1 MSAASEIEFL
11 DQAIAIQQSAVRIYL
26 GLSVGAIMVAP
37 VVAFIPDHLGSVDVP
52 GVAKLMGGLLTASAS
67 GFPIR
72 EIYTRRDTMTALR
85 FLRSQFQQSQA
96 ATGNSAEFEKL
107 RQRLWQLVDRKLGG

>member
-1 MSAASEIEFL
+1 
-11 DQAIAIQQSAVRIYL
+11 
-26 GLSVGAIMVAP
+26 
-37 VVAFIPDHLGSVDVP
+37 
-52 GVAKLMGGLLTASAS
+52 VAKLLDGLLTASAS
-67 GFPIR
+67 GFPLR

-96 ATGNSAEFEKL
+96 AAGDSVEVEKL